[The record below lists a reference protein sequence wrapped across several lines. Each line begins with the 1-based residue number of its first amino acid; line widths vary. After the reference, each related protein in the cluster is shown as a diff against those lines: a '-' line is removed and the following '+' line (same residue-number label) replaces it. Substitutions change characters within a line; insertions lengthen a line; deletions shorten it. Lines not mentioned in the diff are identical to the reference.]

1 MDGAAL
7 GVKYTV
13 DPNEKLVIVTFS
25 GQIGDADPQAIGL
38 ATKIHTDFDPSFSE
52 VVNFSAVTGRTVSA
66 AAVQILAQRTRLS
79 LSVAPAVL
87 TPTFK

>member
-1 MDGAAL
+1 MYALRASIDGAAL

-25 GQIGDADPQAIGL
+25 GQIGDADPQAIGS
-38 ATKIHTDFDPSFSE
+38 ATKSHTDFDPSFS
-52 VVNFSAVTGRTVSA
+52 A
-66 AAVQILAQRTRLS
+66 AAVQIFAQRTRLS